1 VNRRLTIGIGTAVA
15 VLAAGGGV
23 AVLVWPDKPAT
34 ADAERITSIPPDPSA
49 RPPAV
54 RAVVDPLDLSG
65 AVTAAGGIDL
75 GQRATKQ
82 FSMLSI
88 SWTDPAAAPS
98 GAVEVRTRSARTGQ
112 WTAWQRLAVAEA
124 AADRPDEVARTHG
137 ATDPI
142 WAGRANGVAARIAG
156 GGALPAG
163 LKLNLIDTD
172 VRAAAAKKANSAGAR
187 GAGPTGGQGGGAAG
201 GSAGGQGGG
210 AAGGSA
216 VGFTGGQGGGSVV
229 ALAGGDEGDPSATP
243 TETGGT
249 VPGGEESEPTNPPVT
264 TVPTDPTT
272 EPVPTQTVETPAT
285 TAPDTQAPP
294 TTTSATTSPAA
305 TPSSAVP
312 VPTSTVPVKAQLPPY
327 VSRAGWQAD
336 ESLVKQPIS
345 IASSVKV
352 IWVHHTGFGNDYT
365 CAQSASIVRGIQAND
380 VKVKGLDDMGY
391 NFLVDQCG
399 TLFEGRKGGVTNAVI
414 GAHTVGFNTGSVGIA
429 LLGDYTSA
437 HPTVAAETT
446 IAQVAAARLGAYGFN
461 PTSTGQMTEGVT
473 GRKWPI
479 NTSVTFPRISGH
491 KDAEQTSAGYL
502 TECPGTYLYD
512 DLPAIRARSVQM
524 ITGLAGKSLAGGI
537 AVSGTFYVRS
547 AVTITW
553 TVDTPSASIARFD
566 ILRDGKAAATVAGS
580 GRSSTVAMAPGSHTI
595 QVRAVHVSGA
605 TAVTPTYKVIA
616 DVTAPTVSTAPTP
629 TLRPGTYSTTSV
641 PVTVGYKAGDNVKL
655 YTVTATRP
663 ATVHLATTA
672 TSWYATMKPG
682 ANTTFSLTARDVP
695 GNSRT
700 VAVVRKANL
709 LAESKASRSG
719 SWTTK
724 SSGSYLSGKALS
736 ATRKNAK
743 LTYTF
748 TGRSAALLFSRGTRT
763 GQAYVYVD
771 GKKVATIDT
780 KAGKTLYRQAVYV
793 KALTAKKHTIAVV
806 VAGTSGRPTVVS
818 DGLAYIS

>member
-1 VNRRLTIGIGTAVA
+1 MNRRSAIGIGAAAA

-23 AVLVWPDKPAT
+23 AVLVWPGGPAP
-34 ADAERITSIPPDPSA
+34 AVAERITSIPPDPHA
-49 RPPAV
+49 KAPAV
-54 RAVVDPLDLSG
+54 RAVVDPLDLAA

-75 GQRATKQ
+75 RPRGTRP
-82 FSMLSI
+82 FSMLSV

-98 GAVEVRTRSARTGQ
+98 GAIEVRTRSDRTGK
-112 WTAWQRLAVAEA
+112 WTAWQRLGVAEA
-124 AADRPDEVARTHG
+124 AADRPAEVARTHG
-137 ATDPI
+137 ATDPF
-142 WAGRANGVAARIAG
+142 WAGRSDGVAARIAG
-156 GGALPAG
+156 GGGALPAG
-163 LKLNLIDTD
+163 LELNLIDTD
-172 VRAAAAKKANSAGAR
+172 VKTAAGRKNDS
-187 GAGPTGGQGGGAAG
+187 GGQGGGG
-201 GSAGGQGGG
+201 EES
-210 AAGGSA
+210 
-216 VGFTGGQGGGSVV
+216 
-229 ALAGGDEGDPSATP
+229 DPPATP
-243 TETGGT
+243 ADETA
-249 VPGGEESEPTNPPVT
+249 PADDPSEPTNPPVT
-264 TVPTDPTT
+264 TVPTEPTT
-272 EPVPTQTVETPAT
+272 EPVPTTTVETPAT

-305 TPSSAVP
+305 TPSGAVP
-312 VPTSTVPVKAQLPPY
+312 VPSSSDPVKAQLPPY

-336 ESLVKQPIS
+336 ETLVMQPIFV
-345 IASSVKV
+345 APAVKV
-352 IWVHHTGFGNDYT
+352 IWVHHTGFGNEYT
-365 CAQSASIVRGIQAND
+365 CADSASVIRGIQAND

-414 GAHTVGFNTGSVGIA
+414 GAHTVGFNTGSVGLA

-446 IAQVAAARLGAYGFN
+446 IAQVAAARLGAYGFS
-461 PTSTGQMTEGVT
+461 PTSTGQMTEGVD

-479 NTSVTFPRISGH
+479 NSLVTFPRVSGH

-512 DLPAIRARSVQM
+512 DLPSIRARSVEM
-524 ITGLAGKSLAGGI
+524 ITGLAAKSLAGGLS
-537 AVSGTFYVRS
+537 VSGTFYVRGS
-547 AVTITW
+547 VTINW
-553 TVDTPSASIARFD
+553 AVDTPSASIARFEL
-566 ILRDGKAAATVAGS
+566 LRDGKVAATVGGTARSGS
-580 GRSSTVAMAPGSHTI
+580 ITLAAGSHTV

-605 TAVTPTYKVIA
+605 TGVTPSYRVIA
-616 DVTAPTVSTAPTP
+616 DATAPAITTAPAP
-629 TLRPGTYSTTSV
+629 ALRTGTYSTTSA
-641 PVTVGYKAGDNVKL
+641 PVTVSYRTSDNVKL

-682 ANTTFSLTARDVP
+682 ANTTFSLTSRDVP
-695 GNSRT
+695 GNTRT
-700 VAVVRKANL
+700 VSVVRKANL

-724 SSGSYLSGKALS
+724 SYGSYLSGKALS

-748 TGRSAALLFSRGTRT
+748 TGRSAALLFSRGSKT
-763 GQAYVYVD
+763 GKAYIYVD

-780 KAGKTLYRQAVYV
+780 KSSKALYRQAVFV
-793 KALTAKKHTIAVV
+793 KTLTAKKHTIAVV

>member
-23 AVLVWPDKPAT
+23 AVLVWPGKPAT
-34 ADAERITSIPPDPSA
+34 AEAERITLIPPDPAA

-54 RAVVDPLDLSG
+54 RAVVDPLDLAA

-75 GQRATKQ
+75 GQRATKR
-82 FSMLSI
+82 FSMLSV
-88 SWTDPAAAPS
+88 SWTDPAAAPQ
-98 GAVEVRTRSARTGQ
+98 GAIEVRTRSARTGK
-112 WTAWQRLAVAEA
+112 WTGWQRLEVAEA
-124 AADRPDEVARTHG
+124 AADRPAEVARTHG
-137 ATDPI
+137 ATDPL

-156 GGALPAG
+156 GGTLPAG

-172 VRAAAAKKANSAGAR
+172 VRTRGKLNSAGEA
-187 GAGPTGGQGGGAAG
+187 
-201 GSAGGQGGG
+201 
-210 AAGGSA
+210 
-216 VGFTGGQGGGSVV
+216 
-229 ALAGGDEGDPSATP
+229 DPSATP
-243 TETGGT
+243 TDGT
-249 VPGGEESEPTNPPVT
+249 TPEDDPTNPPVT

-272 EPVPTQTVETPAT
+272 EPVPTTTVETPAT

-312 VPTSTVPVKAQLPPY
+312 VPSSTVPVKAQLPPY

-336 ESLVKQPIS
+336 ETLVKEPIFVTT
-345 IASSVKV
+345 AVKM
-352 IWVHHTGFGNDYT
+352 IWVHHTGFGNQYT
-365 CAQSASIVRGIQAND
+365 CADSASVVRGIQAND

-414 GAHTVGFNTGSVGIA
+414 GAHTVGFNTGSAGIA

-437 HPTVAAETT
+437 HPTAAAETT
-446 IAQVAAARLGAYGFN
+446 IAQVAAARLAAYGFS
-461 PTSTGQMTEGVT
+461 PTSTTPMTEGVT

-479 NTSVTFPRISGH
+479 DSTVTFPRISGH

-512 DLPAIRARSVQM
+512 DLPAIRARSVEM
-524 ITGLAGKSLAGGI
+524 ITGLAGKALAGGI
-537 AVSGTFYVRS
+537 AISGTFYVRS

-566 ILRDGKAAATVAGS
+566 ILRDGKVAATVAGT
-580 GRSSTVAMAPGSHTI
+580 GRGSTISMTPGSHTI

-605 TAVTPTYKVIA
+605 TGVTPTYRIIA
-616 DVTAPTVSTAPTP
+616 DVTAPAISTAPTP
-629 TLRPGTYSTTSV
+629 NLRTGTYSTTSA
-641 PVTVGYKAGDNVKL
+641 PVTVGYRTTDNVRL
-655 YTVTATRP
+655 YTVTATKP
-663 ATVHLATTA
+663 ATVHLSTAA
-672 TSWYATMKPG
+672 TSWYATMRPG
-682 ANTTFSLTARDVP
+682 SNTTFSLTSRDVP
-695 GNSRT
+695 GNTRT
-700 VAVVRKANL
+700 VSVVRKANL

-736 ATRKNAK
+736 ATKKNAK

-748 TGRSAALLFSRGTRT
+748 TGRSAALLFSRGSKT
-763 GQAYVYVD
+763 GKAYVYLD

-780 KAGKTLYRQAVYV
+780 KSTRTLYRQALYV
-793 KALTAKKHTIAVV
+793 KSLTAKKHTIAVV
-806 VAGTSGRPTVVS
+806 VVGTSGRPTVVS